1 VETDRLA
8 LLTVAFIL
16 GIVMVLVGVGHFIFF
31 YLRYWKHRKERDK
44 AKGTKAI
51 GTFMLA
57 NTFFHFGMFM
67 LTIGGIGLIYYSY
80 YR

>member
-1 VETDRLA
+1 METDRLA
-8 LLTVAFIL
+8 LLTAAFIL

-31 YLRYWKHRKERDK
+31 YLRFWRNQKEGNR
-44 AKGTKAI
+44 ARGTKAI
-51 GTFMLA
+51 GTFMLG

-67 LTIGGIGLIYYSY
+67 LILGGIGLIYYGY